1 MKRETV
7 VLAAILAVA
16 VACSK
21 KEATQAKDDAKQAAS
36 NVAQKVEDAID
47 VAVPLGGKDDPAA
60 REKERFDESWRGV
73 FQNVNV
79 QQQQA
84 QAAKPPAV
92 QVTFLPNGKEV
103 FAKPIVPSAI
113 NTAPVVVPIKGD
125 MSGPSVLKTQVYLD
139 RLHFSVGA
147 LDGRWG
153 RNSAIALWW
162 YQRSRGIQAADP
174 GALDEPTFR
183 SLAADAGGG
192 PVLKEYT
199 LTEDDLKG
207 PFVSVPEEMYD
218 KAELDCLCY
227 ESLKEKLAERF
238 HTTMDFMDQL
248 NGETKFSDL
257 RAGDRIWVPNVREP
271 MTQDRPDI
279 ARVVVSIRGNTFNA
293 FDAQGNLVFHAP
305 TTLGNKYD
313 PSPNETVEVKKIVHD
328 PHFHYQPKLFAEVP
342 DDEPEAN
349 LNPGPNS
356 PVGVVWVALSK
367 PHFGVHGTSDP
378 DSIGYASSHGCVR
391 LTNWDAHEVA
401 RRLSPGIKIEF
412 LDTRDAAAQTASA
425 TTKP

>member
-1 MKRETV
+1 MKRAPV
-7 VLAAILAVA
+7 VLAATLALVA
-16 VACSK
+16 ACSK
-21 KEATQAKDDAKQAAS
+21 QEAKQAKEDVQNTAT

-60 REKERFDESWRGV
+60 REKERFDENWRGV
-73 FQNVNV
+73 FQNTKV
-79 QQQQA
+79 QTAPQGPQA
-84 QAAKPPAV
+84 PEV
-92 QVTFLPNGKEV
+92 QVTFAANGKES
-103 FAKPIVPSAI
+103 FAAFKTPEAI
-113 NTAPVVVPIKGD
+113 NTAPVVVPLKGD
-125 MSGPSVLKTQVYLD
+125 VSGPSVLKTQVYLD
-139 RLHFSVGA
+139 RNGFSVGA

-162 YQRSRGIQAADP
+162 YQRSRGINAAEP

-183 SLAADAGGG
+183 ALAASAGGV
-192 PVLKEYT
+192 PALIQHT
-199 LTEDDLKG
+199 LTADDLEG
-207 PFVSVPEEMYD
+207 PFVSVPDDMYE

-238 HTTMDFMDQL
+238 HTSMDFLDQL
-248 NGETKFSDL
+248 NEEVRFSDL
-257 RAGDRIWVPNVREP
+257 KAGDRIWVPNVRPALE
-271 MTQDRPDI
+271 QDRRDI

-293 FDAQGNLVFHAP
+293 FDASGNLIFHAP
-305 TTLGNKYD
+305 TTLGSKYD
-313 PSPNETVEVKKIVHD
+313 PSPNETVSVKKIVHD

-391 LTNWDAHEVA
+391 LTNWDAKEVA
-401 RRLSPGIKIEF
+401 HRIAEGVQIEF
-412 LDTRDAAAQTASA
+412 LDTREAATQTASR
-425 TTKP
+425 